1 MDGISKKESSQMRI
15 YVGDLC
21 LRKLR
26 LGFPQILWLRVRL
39 SVTEVLHAEGP
50 DLSIYWYLEG
60 SLT

>member
-1 MDGISKKESSQMRI
+1 MRI